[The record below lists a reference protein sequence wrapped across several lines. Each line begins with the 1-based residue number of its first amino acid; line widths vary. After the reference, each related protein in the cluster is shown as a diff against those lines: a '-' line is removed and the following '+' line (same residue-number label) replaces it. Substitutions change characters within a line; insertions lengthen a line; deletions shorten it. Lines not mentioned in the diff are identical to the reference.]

1 MTHGGG
7 TVAGESPDRSEQR
20 KSSGETARG
29 ERDPRDAVRD
39 RTGSSGADQP
49 TAVFRLPEEPERRA
63 GGETP
68 EPGTETGSV
77 EKDRRLRSA
86 VAAWVASADDEPG
99 ESAGDADGAGDAGG
113 EADVAEETAVLLAP
127 VKAEE
132 KPDAKAE
139 PKPKPGTDSD
149 PKPGTDA
156 KPKPDTDADA
166 KPDAKADADPKPE
179 PDAKSKPDTDPKPVE
194 KPKPKPGTV
203 PKPDA
208 GTDVKPGTDGKSKP
222 GTDTAPKP
230 DTAPGPRPKPAPAG
244 DAPKPPSARN
254 GSSDDDSPTTALKVP
269 PAPRAEASPAAPVP
283 AAAAERPSVFVP
295 LRGDDAVRTPSWGQD
310 KGKTKSEPEPESES
324 EPESE
329 PVADDDPTT
338 ATPVPAALAENE
350 RTRQQ
355 PMPPQ
360 PPLDLLAELTNTPP
374 TPVRSA
380 MRRVRIWTP
389 LVFLLLIVFAVAQ
402 VLRPLPAPSLA
413 LTGDPVYTFG
423 GDKLDLPFPD
433 DGQGAVMVEGIGTVG
448 VYGAQKPAPIASV
461 AKTMTAYVILKEHP
475 LTGKQAGEKIMIDK
489 RTDEG
494 YEKGLANFESVVDVK
509 EGTEYTQ
516 RQMLELLMIPSANNI
531 ARLLARWDAGSEKAF
546 IKKMNDAAADLG
558 MKDTVYTDPSGFTQT
573 TLSTP
578 RDQLKLA
585 EAVMQFDVFREIV
598 DTTMLNMHGIDG
610 TIYNNAD
617 AALLEPGVNGVKTG
631 SSTPAGGNLLWSAS
645 AEVDGKIYRILGMT
659 MGVQKASKLEK
670 KKKLA
675 IEHSIR
681 VIKAAQQGLTTTTVI
696 KKGQVVGELDNG
708 LGGTVPLVATKDLKA
723 AGWGG
728 HRVEVAIDD
737 LGETLPHAASAG
749 EVVGEIS
756 VGSGSAKTT
765 APVALQQDVS
775 EPGFGEKL
783 TRVG

>member
-1 MTHGGG
+1 M
-7 TVAGESPDRSEQR
+7 AGESPDRSEQR

-39 RTGSSGADQP
+39 RAGSSGADQP

-68 EPGTETGSV
+68 APGTETGSV

-99 ESAGDADGAGDAGG
+99 ESAGDADGAGDVG
-113 EADVAEETAVLLAP
+113 EADVAEETAVLPAPVP

-149 PKPGTDA
+149 ADAKPGTDA
-156 KPKPDTDADA
+156 KPE
-166 KPDAKADADPKPE
+166 PDAKADTDRNPE
-179 PDAKSKPDTDPKPVE
+179 PDAKSKPDTDTDPKPVE
-194 KPKPKPGTV
+194 KPKPKPDTA

-208 GTDVKPGTDGKSKP
+208 GTDAKPKAGTDAKPKADTDAKPKPGTG
-222 GTDTAPKP
+222 TAPKP
-230 DTAPGPRPKPAPAG
+230 DTTPAPRPKPAPAEA
-244 DAPKPPSARN
+244 APKPPSARN

-269 PAPRAEASPAAPVP
+269 PAPRSEASPASPVP

-295 LRGDDAVRTPSWGQD
+295 LRGDDDVRTPSWGKD
-310 KGKTKSEPEPESES
+310 KGTTKSEPKTKGEPEPES
-324 EPESE
+324 
-329 PVADDDPTT
+329 VADDDPTT

-355 PMPPQ
+355 PLPPQ

-475 LTGKQAGEKIMIDK
+475 LTGKQAGEKIAIDK

-578 RDQLKLA
+578 QDQLKLA

-645 AEVDGKIYRILGMT
+645 AEVDGRIYRILGMT

-708 LGGTVPLVATKDLKA
+708 LGGTVPVVATKDLKA